1 MDRRRH
7 GDGDT
12 RPKVCRTYFRK
23 EDYVDYVG
31 YSLIAS
37 VQKFLVERVED
48 EDVTELTTPSGHS
61 QSREGPRGYAG
72 YFLIAP

>member
-7 GDGDT
+7 GDDDT
-12 RPKVCRTYFRK
+12 RPKVCRKCFRK
-23 EDYVDYVG
+23 EDYVDYVC

-48 EDVTELTTPSGHS
+48 EDVTELMTPVRTFSISGRTTWITRITS
-61 QSREGPRGYAG
+61 
-72 YFLIAP
+72 